1 MALIP
6 PTPRPG
12 ANGTGLEGD
21 AMGDCTG
28 PKSSALEE
36 CLMSLKKRNRQEGGH
51 RLELGVTP
59 LAGDGPEEASL
70 IRMVPERS
78 G

>member
-1 MALIP
+1 MF
-6 PTPRPG
+6 
-12 ANGTGLEGD
+12 NVSE
-21 AMGDCTG
+21 
-28 PKSSALEE
+28 KEE
-36 CLMSLKKRNRQEGGH
+36 QTGGH

>member
-36 CLMSLKKRNRQEGGH
+36 CLMSLKKRNRQEDIGWNSGSH
-51 RLELGVTP
+51 PWLGTDLKRLL
-59 LAGDGPEEASL
+59 
-70 IRMVPERS
+70 
-78 G
+78 